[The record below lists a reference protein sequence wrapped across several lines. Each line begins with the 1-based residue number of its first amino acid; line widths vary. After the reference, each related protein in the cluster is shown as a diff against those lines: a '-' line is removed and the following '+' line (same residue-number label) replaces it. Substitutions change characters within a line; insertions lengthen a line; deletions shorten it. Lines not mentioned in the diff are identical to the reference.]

1 MISAKKILV
10 FISIVLLL
18 AVGFLGNT
26 IIKQKRS
33 MALLQEENKYMYLRC
48 LEQIADRIEDYQSS
62 KNEVSLRNASTW
74 AGKAEIASQNMSLE
88 KKQYL
93 APLAVLMDEFFA
105 NTTRPDTAAK
115 SGKLYKLAPCLRGV
129 ANDPNN
135 QQKIDDL
142 TYALQGAY

>member
-10 FISIVLLL
+10 FLLIVLILT
-18 AVGFLGNT
+18 VGFLGNT
-26 IIKQKRS
+26 IIKQKKS

-48 LEQIADRIEDYQSS
+48 LEQIADRIEDYKSM

-88 KKQYL
+88 KKEYL
-93 APLAVLMDEFFA
+93 APLAALMDEFFA

-115 SGKLYKLAPCLRGV
+115 SGKIYKLIPCLRGV
-129 ANDPNN
+129 AKDPNN
-135 QQKIDDL
+135 KQKIDDL
-142 TYALQGAY
+142 TYALQGTY